1 MFDITNITKYLTII
15 AYIGF
20 LVSSI
25 SGFIEVTKEFNLC
38 EMMIS
43 IIMLINI
50 PLIIFFELTNT
61 LEDYVSK
68 ANYFRGYILI
78 ISSLLILGLSP
89 VGAGI
94 GVYSMLIGCINLFIG
109 IFCVDGPIQLN
120 NTNNTNNASTGINNV
135 TNGNNGNN
143 SDNSSDN
150 SVY

>member
-25 SGFIEVTKEFNLC
+25 SGFVEVTKEFNLC

-43 IIMLINI
+43 IVIIVNI
-50 PLIIFFELTNT
+50 PVIIFFELTNT

-94 GVYSMLIGCINLFIG
+94 GVYSMLVGCINLFIG
-109 IFCVDGPIQLN
+109 IFCVDSPIQL
-120 NTNNTNNASTGINNV
+120 NNTNNASTGI
-135 TNGNNGNN
+135 TNGNNGNS